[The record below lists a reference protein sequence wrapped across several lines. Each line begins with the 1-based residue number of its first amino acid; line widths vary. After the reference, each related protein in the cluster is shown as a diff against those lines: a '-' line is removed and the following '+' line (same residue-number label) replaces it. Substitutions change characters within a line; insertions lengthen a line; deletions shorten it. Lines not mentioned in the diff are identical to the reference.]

1 MPNWC
6 ENILTVEGAPD
17 EVQKF
22 RNENTFVEVGE
33 QYHMAA
39 GESRVLPL
47 SFSALLPTPLNPDG
61 TLIGEG
67 QRPVTARAPDWYDW
81 RVKNWGTKWDL
92 CDQTDV
98 STTPGWIEYRFDT
111 AWSPP
116 VEWLTHVA
124 DLYPNLSF
132 EIDYEEWGM
141 AFWGSMRYENG
152 EQVDVQEGQI
162 DYDEDTETFE
172 RV

>member
-39 GESRVLPL
+39 GETRVLPL
-47 SFSALLPTPLNPDG
+47 SFEALSPTPRNPDG
-61 TLIGEG
+61 TLIAGPAG
-67 QRPVTARAPDWYDW
+67 AGMPDWYDW
-81 RVKNWGTKWDL
+81 RIKNWGTKWDL
-92 CDQTDV
+92 SDQTQV
-98 STTPGWIEYRFDT
+98 STTPGHIEYRFDT

-116 VEWLTHVA
+116 VEWLAHVA
-124 DLYPNLSF
+124 DVYPKLSF
-132 EIDYEEWGM
+132 DLYYREDGMCFEGVAEASGGSITRDDTWEMDVDSEEEV
-141 AFWGSMRYENG
+141 S
-152 EQVDVQEGQI
+152 
-162 DYDEDTETFE
+162 
-172 RV
+172 